1 MKGFDTSA
9 PFFVM
14 YESGRTTHVGCVEG
28 TKAVN
33 TAIVKLI
40 FALNGMR
47 MFCEGITPYRGFR
60 LKDIKAFYGVKGNK
74 HKVLEML
81 EHLKVTMENFEE
93 LKA

>member
-14 YESGRTTHVGCVEG
+14 YESGRTTHVGNVEG
-28 TKAVN
+28 TAAVN
-33 TAIVKLI
+33 TAMVKLI
-40 FALNGMR
+40 AIISAMR
-47 MFCEGITPYRGFR
+47 MYTKGITPYRGFR
-60 LKDIKAFYGVKGNK
+60 LKDVKDFFGVKGNK
-74 HKVLEML
+74 DKVLEML

>member
-14 YESGRTTHVGCVEG
+14 YESGRTTHVGSVEG

-33 TAIVKLI
+33 TAMVKLI
-40 FALNGMR
+40 FAINGMR
-47 MFCEGITPYRGFR
+47 MYTKGIMPYRGFR
-60 LKDIKAFYGVKGNK
+60 LKDVKAFYGVKGNK
-74 HKVLEML
+74 NKVLEML
-81 EHLKVTMENFEE
+81 EHLKVSMENFEE